1 MKNKGAKQK
10 LKRKGTASAFGC
22 DLTEYLESSG
32 QDGLQNP
39 PEVPES
45 RILQD
50 YREELDSSTVPMLS
64 SHCWME
70 TGQRL
75 GLLKRAWFCKVRG
88 DAVELLHCHCL
99 GVRNNNILEET
110 PNELLTAP
118 QLPNPHAQR
127 GKRSDHPDGINKAI
141 MICKSHIVPPCI
153 TDSLT
158 ELVSPSDTLTLLAGS
173 CRVPYVLKSCA
184 EFIETHG
191 IVDGIYRLSGVTSNI
206 QKLRQEFVSD
216 QCPDLTR
223 EVYLQD
229 IHCVGSLCKLYFREL
244 PNPLLTY
251 ELYKKFTE
259 AVSRFPED
267 EQLARIQ
274 NVIQELP
281 PSHYRTLEYLIKHL
295 THLASFSNMTNM
307 HTRNLALVWAP
318 NLLRS
323 KEIEAVGCNGDA
335 AFLEVRVQQLVIE
348 FILNHVDQIFNNNRK
363 ASSAESTES
372 ASVVKSLTLPS
383 ASLPMKLVSLE
394 EAQARSLSASHPARK
409 ERRENSL
416 PEIVPVTGSLFHTV
430 VDLPDSKRKLSTKS
444 KKWKSIFN
452 LGRSGSESKSKLSRN
467 GSVFVRAQKLSG
479 EDEKS
484 RFKRSVTTGGF
495 FVPTK
500 IRTGGTGSS
509 YDLSK
514 ENEWEQE
521 GSAMGAKGSS
531 ELSGEKSLSRTSQ
544 LKSPPEQL
552 KVFRVAE
559 DAENEQT
566 SAKGVL
572 MFYTSETA
580 TKSGFPSSLF
590 PLEAS
595 PRHQRKALN
604 ISEPFAV
611 SVPLRVSAVI
621 STNSTPCRLPSKDKL
636 SLSSLEE
643 LSSLMVEGTSP
654 SALETGTHTRTEQAT
669 EQKEKQ
675 LGPTLP
681 VAAARGC
688 SSEELVAAR
697 KSESL
702 ETPQPAAE
710 NQKTCG
716 QSSCTSSS
724 SSPQQSS
731 EQTPTLEQTA
741 TSEFHKGPLPAHKAE
756 QRQLKMKEDSS
767 ERSCDQQEIKTAKAE
782 GSQLR
787 DVTEEDAANALLEPL
802 WPEIQ
807 QELKIVE
814 PEEEL
819 LLLPAPVPKTSLISE
834 SSSVQTDSLSSGPGQ
849 SPTLDE
855 QTSASRASQ
864 VAQGPLFGASSIEQQ
879 DGLHKCQSDAVA
891 QQSCASAPPKLSTLP
906 TGTPTPKNHPPM
918 VDSRSECLTSTLD
931 QKIHSQSE
939 FNEFAPSDGFP
950 CSKEAGPESG
960 REKDSTCRLQREKD
974 GLTGVQTQREKHEI
988 MTTNERDT
996 FSSKALSGA
1005 GIQEVKEG
1013 NTVSRTQDA
1022 GDQDDEDTWT
1032 DNMQSLE
1039 LVEPWEDHQW
1049 VTSPLHSPTSKDIQ
1063 EKLIQEFHPQ
1073 TQKAETGFSLR
1084 PRFSRSLSLDS
1095 KDTVMSLWT
1104 IPFSFIDAADQQQ
1117 PHSDILSVTC
1127 ELSKTQTI
1135 SPSCF
1140 SKAMQDEN
1148 DPSPPEE
1155 PPKPKYA
1162 LSRGEARDEKVGPS
1176 RIPLSEP
1183 DEKRV
1188 DVSKENPWSSKLEL
1202 SLPYQNSSDSSS
1214 QTKNTKEEL
1223 PISQDTALEGET
1235 VTKALCSAPESQL
1248 SNKGEEMPRKV
1259 KTRPSSLNLDSLLTA
1274 PDFFT
1279 FESLSMPSA
1288 PGNLLCGQKEV
1299 KSSDSVPSLP
1309 THCPAASK
1317 GVPWGA
1323 CFNASMDLDLDY
1335 LAVAHAT
1342 SGRRNSA
1349 PISVSAVRTSFMI
1362 KMCQARAVPVIPP
1375 KIQYTQIPQPLQAQ
1389 NAAPPTEKK
1398 ETEAKQA
1405 IRQAPWV
1412 AWSHLEAPKSPLTEK
1427 KAKAEKENSD
1437 PALKD
1442 SACPWHGSLGSALE
1456 PSQSSHHPALDA
1468 PVLRRKRTSGGETGG
1483 DNPQSSKIERPSGFS
1498 KPSYRSRPGRPQ
1510 SLILFSPPF
1519 PIMDHPTT
1527 SADSRVLLSPIRSPT
1542 QTTSLSPI
1550 CGDLSETSRT
1560 TPEGVTLRNKMT
1572 IPKNGQRL
1580 ETSTSC
1586 FYQPQ
1591 RRSVILDGRSGRQI
1605 E

>member
-10 LKRKGTASAFGC
+10 LKRKGAASAFGC

-32 QDGLQNP
+32 QD
-39 PEVPES
+39 
-45 RILQD
+45 
-50 YREELDSSTVPMLS
+50 
-64 SHCWME
+64 
-70 TGQRL
+70 
-75 GLLKRAWFCKVRG
+75 
-88 DAVELLHCHCL
+88 
-99 GVRNNNILEET
+99 
-110 PNELLTAP
+110 
-118 QLPNPHAQR
+118 
-127 GKRSDHPDGINKAI
+127 
-141 MICKSHIVPPCI
+141 
-153 TDSLT
+153 
-158 ELVSPSDTLTLLAGS
+158 
-173 CRVPYVLKSCA
+173 VPYVLKSCA

-363 ASSAESTES
+363 AGSAESIES
-372 ASVVKSLTLPS
+372 VSVVKSLTLPS

-452 LGRSGSESKSKLSRN
+452 LGRSGSESKSKLNRN
-467 GSVFVRAQKLSG
+467 GSVFVRAQKLSEKATIRPAKSMDSLCSLPVEG

-484 RFKRSVTTGGF
+484 RFKRTVTTGGF
-495 FVPTK
+495 FVPVMK

-514 ENEWEQE
+514 ENEWERE

-531 ELSGEKSLSRTSQ
+531 ELSGEKGPPRTPQ
-544 LKSPPEQL
+544 AKSPPEQL
-552 KVFRVAE
+552 KVFRAAE

-566 SAKGVL
+566 SPKGGR

-580 TKSGFPSSLF
+580 AKSGFPSSLF

-621 STNSTPCRLPSKDKL
+621 STNSTPCRVPTKEKL

-643 LSSLMVEGTSP
+643 LSSLVAESTSP
-654 SALETGTHTRTEQAT
+654 SALEAGTHMRTEQAP
-669 EQKEKQ
+669 ERKEKQ
-675 LGPTLP
+675 PGPTLP
-681 VAAARGC
+681 AAASRG
-688 SSEELVAAR
+688 SHPEELVAAR
-697 KSESL
+697 KPESL
-702 ETPQPAAE
+702 ETPLPAVE
-710 NQKTCG
+710 NQKTLCG
-716 QSSCTSSS
+716 QSSCTSST

-731 EQTPTLEQTA
+731 EQSPTLEQTPA
-741 TSEFHKGPLPAHKAE
+741 SEVHTVLLPAAKAE
-756 QRQLKMKEDSS
+756 QGQLKTEDVSS
-767 ERSCDQQEIKTAKAE
+767 EGSCGQQETETAKTEE
-782 GSQLR
+782 GLRLR
-787 DVTEEDAANALLEPL
+787 DVTEEDPANALLEPL

-807 QELKIVE
+807 QELKIIE

-819 LLLPAPVPKTSLISE
+819 LLLPAAVPKTRLISE
-834 SSSVQTDSLSSGPGQ
+834 SSSSVQTDSSSSGPGQ
-849 SPTLDE
+849 SPTLSE
-855 QTSASRASQ
+855 QKSASRTPQ
-864 VAQGPLFGASSIEQQ
+864 ITTEVPLFGAIGMERQ
-879 DGLHKCQSDAVA
+879 DSLHNCQSDVA
-891 QQSCASAPPKLSTLP
+891 QQSCASALPKLGTLP
-906 TGTPTPKNHPPM
+906 TGTAAPKNHHPV
-918 VDSRSECLTSTLD
+918 VDSRSECLTPPLD
-931 QKIHSQSE
+931 WKLHSQSE
-939 FNEFAPSDGFP
+939 FNEVAPSDEFS
-950 CSKEAGPESG
+950 CSRGACPESG
-960 REKDSTCRLQREKD
+960 REKDSTCQLQREKD
-974 GLTGVQTQREKHEI
+974 GLTRVQTQREKPEI
-988 MTTNERDT
+988 MTADERDT
-996 FSSKALSGA
+996 FSSKVLSGA
-1005 GIQEVKEG
+1005 GIQELKEG
-1013 NTVSRTQDA
+1013 NAVSRTHDA

-1032 DNMQSLE
+1032 DNVQSLE

-1049 VTSPLHSPTSKDIQ
+1049 VTSPLHSPTFKDIQ
-1063 EKLIQEFHPQ
+1063 EKMIQEFQPQ
-1073 TQKAETGFSLR
+1073 SQKAETGLCLR

-1104 IPFSFIDAADQQQ
+1104 IPFSFIDATDQQQ
-1117 PHSDILSVTC
+1117 PCSGILPVTC
-1127 ELSKTQTI
+1127 ELPKTQPI
-1135 SPSCF
+1135 SPF
-1140 SKAMQDEN
+1140 SLGKAKQDEN
-1148 DPSPPEE
+1148 GTSPPEE
-1155 PPKPKYA
+1155 HLKPEELRYA
-1162 LSRGEARDEKVGPS
+1162 LSREEAPAEKGGPS
-1176 RIPLSEP
+1176 SVALSEP
-1183 DEKRV
+1183 EEKKV
-1188 DVSKENPWSSKLEL
+1188 DVSKENSWSSKPEL
-1202 SLPYQNSSDSSS
+1202 SLPYQNSPGSSS
-1214 QTKNTKEEL
+1214 QAKNTKEEL
-1223 PISQDTALEGET
+1223 SMSEDTAVGGET
-1235 VTKALCSAPESQL
+1235 VTKTLCSAAESQL
-1248 SNKGEEMPRKV
+1248 GNKGEETPRKV
-1259 KTRPSSLNLDSLLTA
+1259 KTRPSSLNLDSLLPA

-1309 THCPAASK
+1309 TACPAASK
-1317 GVPWGA
+1317 GVPWGSH
-1323 CFNASMDLDLDY
+1323 FNAHVDLDLDY

-1342 SGRRNSA
+1342 TGRRNSA
-1349 PISVSAVRTSFMI
+1349 PVSVSAVRTSFMI

-1389 NAAPPTEKK
+1389 NAAPPAEKK
-1398 ETEAKQA
+1398 EAEAKQA
-1405 IRQAPWV
+1405 IRQTQRV

-1437 PALKD
+1437 PAQKD
-1442 SACPWHGSLGSALE
+1442 SACPWHSSLGSPLE
-1456 PSQSSHHPALDA
+1456 PSQFSHYPALDA
-1468 PVLRRKRTSGGETGG
+1468 PVLRRKRTSEGETAG
-1483 DNPQSSKIERPSGFS
+1483 DNPQSSKMERPSGFL

-1519 PIMDHPTT
+1519 PIMDHPSS

-1542 QTTSLSPI
+1542 LTTSSSPI
-1550 CGDLSETSRT
+1550 CGDLSETSQT

>member
-10 LKRKGTASAFGC
+10 LKRKGAASAFGC

-32 QDGLQNP
+32 QD
-39 PEVPES
+39 
-45 RILQD
+45 
-50 YREELDSSTVPMLS
+50 
-64 SHCWME
+64 
-70 TGQRL
+70 
-75 GLLKRAWFCKVRG
+75 
-88 DAVELLHCHCL
+88 
-99 GVRNNNILEET
+99 
-110 PNELLTAP
+110 
-118 QLPNPHAQR
+118 
-127 GKRSDHPDGINKAI
+127 
-141 MICKSHIVPPCI
+141 
-153 TDSLT
+153 
-158 ELVSPSDTLTLLAGS
+158 
-173 CRVPYVLKSCA
+173 VPYVLKSCA

-348 FILNHVDQIFNNNRK
+348 FILNHVDQIFSNNRK
-363 ASSAESTES
+363 ASSAESIES

-416 PEIVPVTGSLFHTV
+416 PEIVPVSGSLFHTV

-467 GSVFVRAQKLSG
+467 GSVFVRAQKLSEKATIRPAKSMDSLCSLPVEG

-484 RFKRSVTTGGF
+484 RFKRTVTTGGF
-495 FVPTK
+495 FVPVMK

-514 ENEWEQE
+514 ENEWERE

-531 ELSGEKSLSRTSQ
+531 ELSGEKGPPRTPQVKSL
-544 LKSPPEQL
+544 PEQL
-552 KVFRVAE
+552 KVFRAAE
-559 DAENEQT
+559 SAENEQT
-566 SAKGVL
+566 SPKGGR

-621 STNSTPCRLPSKDKL
+621 STNSTPCRVPTKEKL

-643 LSSLMVEGTSP
+643 LSSLVAESTSP
-654 SALETGTHTRTEQAT
+654 SALEVGTHTRTEQAS

-675 LGPTLP
+675 LGPTMP
-681 VAAARGC
+681 AAVSRGPHP
-688 SSEELVAAR
+688 EELVAAR
-697 KSESL
+697 KSESSD
-702 ETPQPAAE
+702 TPQPAAE
-710 NQKTCG
+710 NPEILHR
-716 QSSCTSSS
+716 QSSCTSSNS
-724 SSPQQSS
+724 DPQQSIDLN
-731 EQTPTLEQTA
+731 PTLEQTSA
-741 TSEFHKGPLPAHKAE
+741 SGVHLVPLPADKT
-756 QRQLKMKEDSS
+756 QQGQLKRKDVSS
-767 ERSCDQQEIKTAKAE
+767 EGSCSQQEKAKTEE
-782 GSQLR
+782 GSHLR
-787 DVTEEDAANALLEPL
+787 DATEEDAANALLEPL

-807 QELKIVE
+807 QELKIIE

-819 LLLPAPVPKTSLISE
+819 LLLPAAVPKTGLISE
-834 SSSVQTDSLSSGPGQ
+834 SSASVQTDSSSSSPGQ
-849 SPTLDE
+849 SPTLSE
-855 QTSASRASQ
+855 QKSASQ
-864 VAQGPLFGASSIEQQ
+864 TPQTPVQGPLFAAT
-879 DGLHKCQSDAVA
+879 GLERQGSLHSCQSDVIA
-891 QQSCASAPPKLSTLP
+891 QQSCASVLPKL
-906 TGTPTPKNHPPM
+906 GTPPTSTAAPKNHHPVVESM
-918 VDSRSECLTSTLD
+918 SECLTSSLD
-931 QKIHSQSE
+931 WKLHSQSE
-939 FNEFAPSDGFP
+939 FNEVAPRDEFSS
-950 CSKEAGPESG
+950 SKGSCPELG
-960 REKDSTCRLQREKD
+960 REKNNTCQLQREKES
-974 GLTGVQTQREKHEI
+974 LTRVQTEREKPEI
-988 MTTNERDT
+988 MTADERDT
-996 FSSKALSGA
+996 LSFKALSGA
-1005 GIQEVKEG
+1005 GIQELKEG
-1013 NTVSRTQDA
+1013 NAVSRIHD
-1022 GDQDDEDTWT
+1022 GGEQDDEDTWT
-1032 DNMQSLE
+1032 DNVQSLE

-1049 VTSPLHSPTSKDIQ
+1049 VTSPLHSPTFKDIQ
-1063 EKLIQEFHPQ
+1063 EKMIQEFKPQ
-1073 TQKAETGFSLR
+1073 KQRKETGLLLR

-1104 IPFSFIDAADQQQ
+1104 IPFSFIDTPESQQ
-1117 PHSDILSVTC
+1117 PCSDILPVTC
-1127 ELSKTQTI
+1127 ELPKTQSI
-1135 SPSCF
+1135 SPSSLGKSKEDENSTSPPKEP
-1140 SKAMQDEN
+1140 SKA
-1148 DPSPPEE
+1148 EE
-1155 PPKPKYA
+1155 LRYT
-1162 LSRGEARDEKVGPS
+1162 LSREEAPAQKEGPS
-1176 RIPLSEP
+1176 RIPLSERE
-1183 DEKRV
+1183 EKKV
-1188 DVSKENPWSSKLEL
+1188 DVSKENAWSSKLEL
-1202 SLPYQNSSDSSS
+1202 SFPYQNSPGGSSKA
-1214 QTKNTKEEL
+1214 KNTKEEL
-1223 PISQDTALEGET
+1223 FMSQDTALGEET
-1235 VTKALCSAPESQL
+1235 VTKALCSATESQL
-1248 SNKGEEMPRKV
+1248 NNKGEETPRKV
-1259 KTRPSSLNLDSLLTA
+1259 KTRPSSLNLDSLFPG
-1274 PDFFT
+1274 PDFFA
-1279 FESLSMPSA
+1279 FESLSISSA

-1299 KSSDSVPSLP
+1299 KTSDSVPSLP
-1309 THCPAASK
+1309 TTCPIANK
-1317 GVPWGA
+1317 GVPWPSH
-1323 CFNASMDLDLDY
+1323 FNAHGDLDLDY

-1342 SGRRNSA
+1342 TGRRNSA
-1349 PISVSAVRTSFMI
+1349 PVSVSAVRTSFMI

-1389 NAAPPTEKK
+1389 NVALPVEKK
-1398 ETEAKQA
+1398 EAEAKQA
-1405 IRQAPWV
+1405 VRQTQRV
-1412 AWSHLEAPKSPLTEK
+1412 AWSHLETPKSPLTEK

-1437 PALKD
+1437 PAQKD
-1442 SACPWHGSLGSALE
+1442 SACPWHSSLGSPLE
-1456 PSQSSHHPALDA
+1456 PSQSSHYPALDA
-1468 PVLRRKRTSGGETGG
+1468 PVLRRKRTSEGETAG
-1483 DNPQSSKIERPSGFS
+1483 DNPQSSKMERPSGFS

-1519 PIMDHPTT
+1519 PIMDHPSS

-1542 QTTSLSPI
+1542 QTTSSNPI

-1560 TPEGVTLRNKMT
+1560 TPDGVMLRNKMT

>member
-10 LKRKGTASAFGC
+10 LKRKGATSAFGC

-32 QDGLQNP
+32 QD
-39 PEVPES
+39 
-45 RILQD
+45 
-50 YREELDSSTVPMLS
+50 
-64 SHCWME
+64 
-70 TGQRL
+70 
-75 GLLKRAWFCKVRG
+75 
-88 DAVELLHCHCL
+88 
-99 GVRNNNILEET
+99 
-110 PNELLTAP
+110 
-118 QLPNPHAQR
+118 
-127 GKRSDHPDGINKAI
+127 
-141 MICKSHIVPPCI
+141 
-153 TDSLT
+153 
-158 ELVSPSDTLTLLAGS
+158 
-173 CRVPYVLKSCA
+173 VPYVLKSCA

-363 ASSAESTES
+363 ASCADNIES

-467 GSVFVRAQKLSG
+467 GSVFVRAQKLSEKATIRPAKSMDSLCSLPVEG

-484 RFKRSVTTGGF
+484 RFKRTVTTGGF
-495 FVPTK
+495 FVPVMK
-500 IRTGGTGSS
+500 MRTGGTGSS

-514 ENEWEQE
+514 ENEWERE
-521 GSAMGAKGSS
+521 GSAVGTKGCS
-531 ELSGEKSLSRTSQ
+531 ELSGEKGPPRTPQ
-544 LKSPPEQL
+544 AKSPPEQL
-552 KVFRVAE
+552 KVFRAAE

-566 SAKGVL
+566 SPKGGR

-580 TKSGFPSSLF
+580 AKSGFPSSLF

-621 STNSTPCRLPSKDKL
+621 STNSTPCRVPAKEKL

-643 LSSLMVEGTSP
+643 LSSLVAESTSP
-654 SALETGTHTRTEQAT
+654 SALEAGMHTRTEQAP
-669 EQKEKQ
+669 ERKEKQ
-675 LGPTLP
+675 PGPTLP
-681 VAAARGC
+681 AEASRG
-688 SSEELVAAR
+688 SHPEELVAAR
-697 KSESL
+697 KPESL
-702 ETPQPAAE
+702 ETPQLPAE
-710 NQKTCG
+710 NQETLCG
-716 QSSCTSSS
+716 QSSCTSST
-724 SSPQQSS
+724 SSPQQAS
-731 EQTPTLEQTA
+731 EQSPTLEQTPA
-741 TSEFHKGPLPAHKAE
+741 SEVHMGLLTADKAE
-756 QRQLKMKEDSS
+756 QGQLKTKDVSS
-767 ERSCDQQEIKTAKAE
+767 EGSCGQQEIETAKTE
-782 GSQLR
+782 DGSRLR
-787 DVTEEDAANALLEPL
+787 AVTEEDPANAHLEPL

-807 QELKIVE
+807 QELKIIE

-819 LLLPAPVPKTSLISE
+819 LLLPAAVPKTALISE
-834 SSSVQTDSLSSGPGQ
+834 SSSSVQTDSSSSGPGQ
-849 SPTLDE
+849 SPTLSE
-855 QTSASRASQ
+855 QKSASRTPQITTQ
-864 VAQGPLFGASSIEQQ
+864 VPLFSATGTERQ
-879 DGLHKCQSDAVA
+879 DSLHNCQSDVVA
-891 QQSCASAPPKLSTLP
+891 QQSCASALPKLGTLP
-906 TGTPTPKNHPPM
+906 TGTAAPKNHHPV
-918 VDSRSECLTSTLD
+918 VDSRSECLTPPLD
-931 QKIHSQSE
+931 WKLHSQSE
-939 FNEFAPSDGFP
+939 FNEVAPSDEFS
-950 CSKEAGPESG
+950 CSKGACTESG
-960 REKDSTCRLQREKD
+960 REKDSTCQLQREKD
-974 GLTGVQTQREKHEI
+974 GLTRVQTQREKPEI
-988 MTTNERDT
+988 TTADERDT

-1005 GIQEVKEG
+1005 GIQELKEG
-1013 NTVSRTQDA
+1013 NAVSRTHDA

-1032 DNMQSLE
+1032 DNVQSLE

-1049 VTSPLHSPTSKDIQ
+1049 VTSPLHSPTFKDLQ
-1063 EKLIQEFHPQ
+1063 EKMIQEFQPQ
-1073 TQKAETGFSLR
+1073 SQRAETGLSLR

-1104 IPFSFIDAADQQQ
+1104 IPFSFIDATDQQQ
-1117 PHSDILSVTC
+1117 PCSDILPVTC
-1127 ELSKTQTI
+1127 ELPKTQPI
-1135 SPSCF
+1135 SPS
-1140 SKAMQDEN
+1140 SLGKTKQGEN
-1148 DPSPPEE
+1148 GTSPPEE
-1155 PPKPKYA
+1155 PLKPEELRYP
-1162 LSRGEARDEKVGPS
+1162 LSREEAPAEKEGPS
-1176 RIPLSEP
+1176 GIPLSEP
-1183 DEKRV
+1183 EEKKV

-1202 SLPYQNSSDSSS
+1202 SLPYQNSPGSSS
-1214 QTKNTKEEL
+1214 QVKNTKEEL
-1223 PISQDTALEGET
+1223 SMSQDTALEGET
-1235 VTKALCSAPESQL
+1235 VTKALCSATESQL
-1248 SNKGEEMPRKV
+1248 SNKGEETPRKV
-1259 KTRPSSLNLDSLLTA
+1259 KTRPSSLNLDSLLPA

-1309 THCPAASK
+1309 TTCPAASK
-1317 GVPWGA
+1317 GIPWGSH
-1323 CFNASMDLDLDY
+1323 FNAHVDLDLDY

-1342 SGRRNSA
+1342 TGRRNSA
-1349 PISVSAVRTSFMI
+1349 PVSVSAVRTSFMI

-1389 NAAPPTEKK
+1389 NTALPAEKK
-1398 ETEAKQA
+1398 ESEAKQA
-1405 IRQAPWV
+1405 ITQTQRV

-1437 PALKD
+1437 PAQKD
-1442 SACPWHGSLGSALE
+1442 SACPWHSSLGFPLE
-1456 PSQSSHHPALDA
+1456 PSQSSHHPAPDA
-1468 PVLRRKRTSGGETGG
+1468 PVLRRKRTSEGETAG
-1483 DNPQSSKIERPSGFS
+1483 DNPQSSKMERPSGFS

-1519 PIMDHPTT
+1519 PIMDHPSS

-1542 QTTSLSPI
+1542 HTTSSSPI
-1550 CGDLSETSRT
+1550 CGDLSETTRT

>member
-1 MKNKGAKQK
+1 MSCG
-10 LKRKGTASAFGC
+10 
-22 DLTEYLESSG
+22 
-32 QDGLQNP
+32 
-39 PEVPES
+39 
-45 RILQD
+45 
-50 YREELDSSTVPMLS
+50 
-64 SHCWME
+64 H
-70 TGQRL
+70 
-75 GLLKRAWFCKVRG
+75 
-88 DAVELLHCHCL
+88 
-99 GVRNNNILEET
+99 
-110 PNELLTAP
+110 
-118 QLPNPHAQR
+118 
-127 GKRSDHPDGINKAI
+127 GKDPG
-141 MICKSHIVPPCI
+141 
-153 TDSLT
+153 
-158 ELVSPSDTLTLLAGS
+158 E
-173 CRVPYVLKSCA
+173 VPYVLKSCA

-363 ASSAESTES
+363 ASCAENIES

-467 GSVFVRAQKLSG
+467 GSVFVRAQKLSEKATIRPAKSMDSLCSLPVEG

-484 RFKRSVTTGGF
+484 RFKRAVTTGGF
-495 FVPTK
+495 FVPVMK
-500 IRTGGTGSS
+500 IQTGGTGSS

-514 ENEWEQE
+514 ENEWERE
-521 GSAMGAKGSS
+521 GSAVGAKGCS
-531 ELSGEKSLSRTSQ
+531 EPSGEKGPPRTPQ
-544 LKSPPEQL
+544 AKSPPEQL
-552 KVFRVAE
+552 KVFWAAE

-566 SAKGVL
+566 SPKGGR

-621 STNSTPCRLPSKDKL
+621 STNSTPCRVPAKEKL

-643 LSSLMVEGTSP
+643 LSSLVAESTSP
-654 SALETGTHTRTEQAT
+654 SALEAGTHTRTEQVP
-669 EQKEKQ
+669 ERKEKQ

-681 VAAARGC
+681 AEASRG
-688 SSEELVAAR
+688 SHPEDLVAAR
-697 KSESL
+697 KPEAV

-710 NQKTCG
+710 NQETLCG
-716 QSSCTSSS
+716 QSSCTSST

-731 EQTPTLEQTA
+731 EQSPTLEQTPA
-741 TSEFHKGPLPAHKAE
+741 SEAHTGPLPADKAE
-756 QRQLKMKEDSS
+756 QGQHKTKDVSS
-767 ERSCDQQEIKTAKAE
+767 EGSCGQQEIEMAKTEE
-782 GSQLR
+782 GLRLR
-787 DVTEEDAANALLEPL
+787 DVNEEDPANALLEPL
-802 WPEIQ
+802 WSEIH
-807 QELKIVE
+807 QELKIIE
-814 PEEEL
+814 PEEEV
-819 LLLPAPVPKTSLISE
+819 LLLPAAVPKTGPISE
-834 SSSVQTDSLSSGPGQ
+834 SSSSVQTDSSSSGPGQ
-849 SPTLDE
+849 SPTLSE
-855 QTSASRASQ
+855 QKSASRTPQITTQ
-864 VAQGPLFGASSIEQQ
+864 VPLFGASGMERQ
-879 DGLHKCQSDAVA
+879 DSLHNCQSDVVA
-891 QQSCASAPPKLSTLP
+891 QQSCASVLPKLGTLP
-906 TGTPTPKNHPPM
+906 TGTAAPKNHHP
-918 VDSRSECLTSTLD
+918 VVESRSECLTPPLD
-931 QKIHSQSE
+931 WKLHSQSE
-939 FNEFAPSDGFP
+939 FNEVAPSDEFS
-950 CSKEAGPESG
+950 CSKGACPESG
-960 REKDSTCRLQREKD
+960 REKDSTCQLQREKD
-974 GLTGVQTQREKHEI
+974 GLTRVQTQREKPEI
-988 MTTNERDT
+988 MTADKRDT

-1005 GIQEVKEG
+1005 GIQELKEG
-1013 NTVSRTQDA
+1013 NAVSRTHDA

-1032 DNMQSLE
+1032 DNVQSLE

-1049 VTSPLHSPTSKDIQ
+1049 VTSPLHSPTFKDIQ
-1063 EKLIQEFHPQ
+1063 EKMTQEFQPQ
-1073 TQKAETGFSLR
+1073 SQRADTGLSLR

-1104 IPFSFIDAADQQQ
+1104 IPFSFIDATDQQQ
-1117 PHSDILSVTC
+1117 PCSDILPVTC
-1127 ELSKTQTI
+1127 ELPKTQPI
-1135 SPSCF
+1135 SPS
-1140 SKAMQDEN
+1140 SLGKAKQDEN
-1148 DPSPPEE
+1148 GTNPPEE
-1155 PPKPKYA
+1155 PSKPEELRYH
-1162 LSRGEARDEKVGPS
+1162 LSREEAPAEKEGPS

-1183 DEKRV
+1183 EEKKV
-1188 DVSKENPWSSKLEL
+1188 DVSKENPWNSKLEL
-1202 SLPYQNSSDSSS
+1202 PLPYQNSPGSSS
-1214 QTKNTKEEL
+1214 QAKNTREEL
-1223 PISQDTALEGET
+1223 SMSQDTALGGET
-1235 VTKALCSAPESQL
+1235 ITKALCSATESQL
-1248 SNKGEEMPRKV
+1248 SNKGEETPRKV
-1259 KTRPSSLNLDSLLTA
+1259 KTRPSSLNLDSLLPA

-1309 THCPAASK
+1309 TACPAAGR
-1317 GVPWGA
+1317 GVPWGSP
-1323 CFNASMDLDLDY
+1323 FNAHVDLDLDY

-1342 SGRRNSA
+1342 TGRRNSA
-1349 PISVSAVRTSFMI
+1349 PVSVSAVRTSFMI

-1389 NAAPPTEKK
+1389 NAAPPAEKK
-1398 ETEAKQA
+1398 EAEAKQVV
-1405 IRQAPWV
+1405 RQTQQV
-1412 AWSHLEAPKSPLTEK
+1412 VWSHMEAPKSPLTEK

-1437 PALKD
+1437 PAQKD
-1442 SACPWHGSLGSALE
+1442 SACPWHSSLGSPLE
-1456 PSQSSHHPALDA
+1456 PSQSSYHPTLDA
-1468 PVLRRKRTSGGETGG
+1468 PVLRRKRTSEGETAG
-1483 DNPQSSKIERPSGFS
+1483 DNPQSSKMERPSGFS

-1519 PIMDHPTT
+1519 PIMDHPSS

-1542 QTTSLSPI
+1542 QTTSSSPI

>member
-10 LKRKGTASAFGC
+10 LKRKGAASAFGC

-32 QDGLQNP
+32 QD
-39 PEVPES
+39 
-45 RILQD
+45 
-50 YREELDSSTVPMLS
+50 
-64 SHCWME
+64 
-70 TGQRL
+70 
-75 GLLKRAWFCKVRG
+75 
-88 DAVELLHCHCL
+88 
-99 GVRNNNILEET
+99 
-110 PNELLTAP
+110 
-118 QLPNPHAQR
+118 
-127 GKRSDHPDGINKAI
+127 
-141 MICKSHIVPPCI
+141 
-153 TDSLT
+153 
-158 ELVSPSDTLTLLAGS
+158 
-173 CRVPYVLKSCA
+173 VPYVLKSCA

-348 FILNHVDQIFNNNRK
+348 FILNHVDQIFNNTRK
-363 ASSAESTES
+363 ASSAENIES

-416 PEIVPVTGSLFHTV
+416 PEIVPVIGSLFHTV

-467 GSVFVRAQKLSG
+467 GSVFVRAQKLSEKATIRPAKSMDSLCSLPVEG
-479 EDEKS
+479 EDDKS

-514 ENEWEQE
+514 ENEWERE
-521 GSAMGAKGSS
+521 GSAMGARGSS
-531 ELSGEKSLSRTSQ
+531 ELGGERGLPRTPQVKSA
-544 LKSPPEQL
+544 PEQL

-566 SAKGVL
+566 AAKGVL

-595 PRHQRKALN
+595 PHHQRKALN

-621 STNSTPCRLPSKDKL
+621 STNSTPCRLPTKEKH

-643 LSSLMVEGTSP
+643 LSSLVESTSP
-654 SALETGTHTRTEQAT
+654 SALEPGAHTRTEQAA
-669 EQKEKQ
+669 ERKEKQ
-675 LGPTLP
+675 PGPALP
-681 VAAARGC
+681 LAASRGSHPEEMAAAG
-688 SSEELVAAR
+688 
-697 KSESL
+697 KPESL
-702 ETPQPAAE
+702 EMPQPAAE
-710 NQKTCG
+710 NQETRG
-716 QSSCTSSS
+716 QSSCTGSTSG
-724 SSPQQSS
+724 PQQSS
-731 EQTPTLEQTA
+731 EQNPTLEQA
-741 TSEFHKGPLPAHKAE
+741 PASEFHKRPLPADKAE
-756 QRQLKMKEDSS
+756 QGQLKMKDVSS
-767 ERSCDQQEIKTAKAE
+767 EGSCDQQEVEMAKTE
-782 GSQLR
+782 GGSRLR
-787 DVTEEDAANALLEPL
+787 DVAEEDPSNALLEPL
-802 WPEIQ
+802 WPDIQ
-807 QELKIVE
+807 QELKIIE

-819 LLLPAPVPKTSLISE
+819 LLLPAAVPKTSPISE
-834 SSSVQTDSLSSGPGQ
+834 SSSSEGTDSLCSGPGQ
-849 SPTLDE
+849 SPTLAE
-855 QTSASRASQ
+855 QKSESRAPQITQ
-864 VAQGPLFGASSIEQQ
+864 VPLFGASGTEQQ
-879 DGLHKCQSDAVA
+879 DSLPSCQSDAAA
-891 QQSCASAPPKLSTLP
+891 QQSAASALPKLGTVP
-906 TGTPTPKNHPPM
+906 TGSATPKNHQSM
-918 VDSRSECLTSTLD
+918 AESRSECLTPTPDWTL
-931 QKIHSQSE
+931 HGQSE
-939 FNEFAPSDGFP
+939 FSEIATSDGLS
-950 CSKEAGPESG
+950 CSNGACPESG
-960 REKDSTCRLQREKD
+960 KEKEGTYQLQREKD
-974 GLTGVQTQREKHEI
+974 GLTRVQTEREKHEI
-988 MTTNERDT
+988 MTTDERDT

-1005 GIQEVKEG
+1005 GIQEGKEG
-1013 NTVSRTQDA
+1013 SAVSRTQDA
-1022 GDQDDEDTWT
+1022 ADQDDEDAWT
-1032 DNMQSLE
+1032 DNVQSLE

-1049 VTSPLHSPTSKDIQ
+1049 VTSPLHSPTFKDIQ
-1063 EKLIQEFHPQ
+1063 EKMTQEFHPQ
-1073 TQKAETGFSLR
+1073 RQRAETSLSLR

-1095 KDTVMSLWT
+1095 KDTVLSLWAT
-1104 IPFSFIDAADQQQ
+1104 PFSFIDAPDQQQ
-1117 PHSDILSVTC
+1117 PCGDVLHSVTR
-1127 ELSKTQTI
+1127 ELSKTPST
-1135 SPSCF
+1135 SPSALG
-1140 SKAMQDEN
+1140 KVMQDEN
-1148 DPSPPEE
+1148 GPSPPEE
-1155 PPKPKYA
+1155 PSKPEYPLIREKA
-1162 LSRGEARDEKVGPS
+1162 PGEKAGPS
-1176 RIPLSEP
+1176 RVSLSET
-1183 DEKRV
+1183 EGKKV
-1188 DVSKENPWSSKLEL
+1188 HVSKENPWSPKLEL
-1202 SLPYQNSSDSSS
+1202 SFPHQNSPGSSS
-1214 QTKNTKEEL
+1214 QTKNTKEKFS
-1223 PISQDTALEGET
+1223 ISQDTALGGET
-1235 VTKALCSAPESQL
+1235 VTKALCSAAESPL
-1248 SNKGEEMPRKV
+1248 SNKGEETPRKI
-1259 KTRPSSLNLDSLLTA
+1259 KTRPSSLNLDSLLPA

-1288 PGNLLCGQKEV
+1288 PGNLLYGQKEV

-1309 THCPAASK
+1309 THCPAAAR
-1317 GVPWGA
+1317 GVPWGSR
-1323 CFNASMDLDLDY
+1323 FNAPVDLDLDY

-1342 SGRRNSA
+1342 TGRRNSA
-1349 PISVSAVRTSFMI
+1349 PVSVSAVRTSFMI

-1389 NAAPPTEKK
+1389 NAAPATEKK
-1398 ETEAKQA
+1398 ESEAKQA
-1405 IRQAPWV
+1405 IRPAPRV

-1437 PALKD
+1437 PAQKD
-1442 SACPWHGSLGSALE
+1442 SPCPWHGSLGSPLE

-1468 PVLRRKRTSGGETGG
+1468 PVLRRKRTSGGEAAG

-1519 PIMDHPTT
+1519 PIMDHPTS

-1542 QTTSLSPI
+1542 QSSSLSPI
-1550 CGDLSETSRT
+1550 CGDLSD
-1560 TPEGVTLRNKMT
+1560 PAGVTLRNKMT

>member
-10 LKRKGTASAFGC
+10 LKRKGAASAFGC

-32 QDGLQNP
+32 QD
-39 PEVPES
+39 
-45 RILQD
+45 
-50 YREELDSSTVPMLS
+50 
-64 SHCWME
+64 
-70 TGQRL
+70 
-75 GLLKRAWFCKVRG
+75 
-88 DAVELLHCHCL
+88 
-99 GVRNNNILEET
+99 
-110 PNELLTAP
+110 
-118 QLPNPHAQR
+118 
-127 GKRSDHPDGINKAI
+127 
-141 MICKSHIVPPCI
+141 
-153 TDSLT
+153 
-158 ELVSPSDTLTLLAGS
+158 
-173 CRVPYVLKSCA
+173 VPYVLKSCA

-281 PSHYRTLEYLIKHL
+281 PSHYR
-295 THLASFSNMTNM
+295 
-307 HTRNLALVWAP
+307 
-318 NLLRS
+318 S

-348 FILNHVDQIFNNNRK
+348 FILNHVDQIFSNNRK
-363 ASSAESTES
+363 ASSAENIES

-467 GSVFVRAQKLSG
+467 GSVFVRAQKLSEKATIRPAKSMDSLCSLPVEG

-484 RFKRSVTTGGF
+484 RFKRAVTTGGF
-495 FVPTK
+495 FVPVMK

-514 ENEWEQE
+514 ENEWERE
-521 GSAMGAKGSS
+521 GSAMVARGST
-531 ELSGEKSLSRTSQ
+531 ELSGEKGPPRTPQ
-544 LKSPPEQL
+544 AKSPPEQL
-552 KVFRVAE
+552 KVFRAAE

-566 SAKGVL
+566 SPKGGR
-572 MFYTSETA
+572 MFYTCETS
-580 TKSGFPSSLF
+580 TKSGFPNSLF

-621 STNSTPCRLPSKDKL
+621 STNSTPCRVPTKEKL

-643 LSSLMVEGTSP
+643 LSSLVAENTNP
-654 SALETGTHTRTEQAT
+654 SALEAGTHTRTEQVL
-669 EQKEKQ
+669 ERKEKQ
-675 LGPTLP
+675 PGTTVP
-681 VAAARGC
+681 VAASRG
-688 SSEELVAAR
+688 SPPEELVEAR
-697 KSESL
+697 KPESL
-702 ETPQPAAE
+702 ETPQPASE
-710 NQKTCG
+710 NEMLCG
-716 QSSCTSSS
+716 QSSPSSP

-731 EQTPTLEQTA
+731 EQSPTSEQTPT
-741 TSEFHKGPLPAHKAE
+741 SEVHKGPLPANKAE
-756 QRQLKMKEDSS
+756 QGQLKKKDVSS
-767 ERSCDQQEIKTAKAE
+767 EGSCGQQEIKTAKTE
-782 GSQLR
+782 EESCFR
-787 DVTEEDAANALLEPL
+787 HVTEEDPANALLEPL

-807 QELKIVE
+807 QELKIIE

-819 LLLPAPVPKTSLISE
+819 LLLPAAVPRMGLISE
-834 SSSVQTDSLSSGPGQ
+834 SSSSTQADSSSSGPGQ
-849 SPTLDE
+849 SPALSE
-855 QTSASRASQ
+855 QKSASRTPQ
-864 VAQGPLFGASSIEQQ
+864 VTTQVPLFGATSIEQE
-879 DGLHKCQSDAVA
+879 DSLHKGQSDVVA
-891 QQSCASAPPKLSTLP
+891 QQSCASALPKLGTSP
-906 TGTPTPKNHPPM
+906 TGTATPKNHHAV
-918 VDSRSECLTSTLD
+918 VDSVSECLTPPLD
-931 QKIHSQSE
+931 WKLCGQSE
-939 FNEFAPSDGFP
+939 FNEVAPSDGFS
-950 CSKEAGPESG
+950 CSKGACPESG
-960 REKDSTCRLQREKD
+960 REKDSTCQLQREKD
-974 GLTGVQTQREKHEI
+974 GLTRGQAQKEKPEI
-988 MTTNERDT
+988 MAADKRDT
-996 FSSKALSGA
+996 FCSKALGGA
-1005 GIQEVKEG
+1005 GIQELKEG
-1013 NTVSRTQDA
+1013 NAVSRTHDA

-1032 DNMQSLE
+1032 DNVQSLE

-1049 VTSPLHSPTSKDIQ
+1049 VTSPLHSPTFKDIQ
-1063 EKLIQEFHPQ
+1063 EKMIQEFQPQ
-1073 TQKAETGFSLR
+1073 SQRAETGLSLR

-1104 IPFSFIDAADQQQ
+1104 IPFSFIDATDQQQ
-1117 PHSDILSVTC
+1117 PCSDILPVTC
-1127 ELSKTQTI
+1127 ELPKTQPV
-1135 SPSCF
+1135 SLS
-1140 SKAMQDEN
+1140 SSGKVKQGEN
-1148 DPSPPEE
+1148 GTSPPEE
-1155 PPKPKYA
+1155 PAKNDELRCP
-1162 LSRGEARDEKVGPS
+1162 LTREEAPAEKEAPS
-1176 RIPLSEP
+1176 RILLSQPE
-1183 DEKRV
+1183 EKKV

-1202 SLPYQNSSDSSS
+1202 PLPYQNSSGSSS
-1214 QTKNTKEEL
+1214 QAKNIEEKL
-1223 PISQDTALEGET
+1223 SMSQDPALGGET
-1235 VTKALCSAPESQL
+1235 VIKALCSATESQL
-1248 SNKGEEMPRKV
+1248 SSKGEETPRKV
-1259 KTRPSSLNLDSLLTA
+1259 KTRPSSLNLDSLLPA

-1309 THCPAASK
+1309 TACPAASK
-1317 GVPWGA
+1317 GVTWGSH
-1323 CFNASMDLDLDY
+1323 FNAHVDLDLDY

-1342 SGRRNSA
+1342 TGRRNSA
-1349 PISVSAVRTSFMI
+1349 PVSVSAVRTSFMI

-1389 NAAPPTEKK
+1389 NAAPPAEKK
-1398 ETEAKQA
+1398 EAEAKQA
-1405 IRQAPWV
+1405 VRQTQRV
-1412 AWSHLEAPKSPLTEK
+1412 AWSHLETPKSPLAEK

-1437 PALKD
+1437 PAQKD
-1442 SACPWHGSLGSALE
+1442 SACPWHSSLGSPLE
-1456 PSQSSHHPALDA
+1456 PSQSSQYPATDA
-1468 PVLRRKRTSGGETGG
+1468 PVLRRKRTSEGETAG
-1483 DNPQSSKIERPSGFS
+1483 DTPQSSKMERPSGFS

-1519 PIMDHPTT
+1519 PIMDHPSS

-1542 QTTSLSPI
+1542 QTTSSSPI
-1550 CGDLSETSRT
+1550 CGDLSEPSRT

-1591 RRSVILDGRSGRQI
+1591 RRSVILDGRSVRQI

>member
-10 LKRKGTASAFGC
+10 LKRKGATSAFGC

-32 QDGLQNP
+32 QD
-39 PEVPES
+39 
-45 RILQD
+45 
-50 YREELDSSTVPMLS
+50 
-64 SHCWME
+64 
-70 TGQRL
+70 
-75 GLLKRAWFCKVRG
+75 
-88 DAVELLHCHCL
+88 
-99 GVRNNNILEET
+99 
-110 PNELLTAP
+110 
-118 QLPNPHAQR
+118 
-127 GKRSDHPDGINKAI
+127 
-141 MICKSHIVPPCI
+141 
-153 TDSLT
+153 
-158 ELVSPSDTLTLLAGS
+158 
-173 CRVPYVLKSCA
+173 VPYVLKSCA

-363 ASSAESTES
+363 ASCADNIEST
-372 ASVVKSLTLPS
+372 SVVKSLTLPS

-467 GSVFVRAQKLSG
+467 GSVFVRAQKLSEKATIRPAKSMDSLCSLPVEG

-484 RFKRSVTTGGF
+484 RFKRTVTTGGF
-495 FVPTK
+495 FVPVMK
-500 IRTGGTGSS
+500 MRTGGTGSS

-514 ENEWEQE
+514 ENEWERE
-521 GSAMGAKGSS
+521 GSAVGAKGCS
-531 ELSGEKSLSRTSQ
+531 ELSGEKGSPRTPQ
-544 LKSPPEQL
+544 AKSPPEQL
-552 KVFRVAE
+552 KVFRAAE

-566 SAKGVL
+566 SPKGGR

-580 TKSGFPSSLF
+580 AKSGFPSSLF

-621 STNSTPCRLPSKDKL
+621 STNSTPCRVPAKEKL

-643 LSSLMVEGTSP
+643 LSSLVAESTSP
-654 SALETGTHTRTEQAT
+654 SALEAGMHMRTEHAP
-669 EQKEKQ
+669 ERKEKQ
-675 LGPTLP
+675 PGPTLP
-681 VAAARGC
+681 AEASRG
-688 SSEELVAAR
+688 SHPEELVAAR
-697 KSESL
+697 KPESL
-702 ETPQPAAE
+702 ETPQPPAE
-710 NQKTCG
+710 NQETLCG
-716 QSSCTSSS
+716 QSSCTSST
-724 SSPQQSS
+724 SSPQQASQQS
-731 EQTPTLEQTA
+731 PTLEQTPA
-741 TSEFHKGPLPAHKAE
+741 SEVHTGLLTADKAE
-756 QRQLKMKEDSS
+756 QGQLKTKDVSS
-767 ERSCDQQEIKTAKAE
+767 EGSCGQPEIETAKTE
-782 GSQLR
+782 DESRLR
-787 DVTEEDAANALLEPL
+787 DVTEEDPANARLEPL

-807 QELKIVE
+807 QELKIIE

-819 LLLPAPVPKTSLISE
+819 LLLPAAVPKTALISE
-834 SSSVQTDSLSSGPGQ
+834 SSSSVQTDSSSSGPGQ
-849 SPTLDE
+849 SPTLSE
-855 QTSASRASQ
+855 QKSASRTPQITTQ
-864 VAQGPLFGASSIEQQ
+864 VPLFGATGIKQQ
-879 DGLHKCQSDAVA
+879 DSLHNCQSDVVA
-891 QQSCASAPPKLSTLP
+891 QQSCASTLPKLGTLP
-906 TGTPTPKNHPPM
+906 TGTAAPKNHHPL
-918 VDSRSECLTSTLD
+918 VDSRSECLTPSLD
-931 QKIHSQSE
+931 WKLRSQSE
-939 FNEFAPSDGFP
+939 FNEVAPSDEFS
-950 CSKEAGPESG
+950 CSKGACPESG
-960 REKDSTCRLQREKD
+960 REKDSTCQLQREKD
-974 GLTGVQTQREKHEI
+974 GLTRVQTQREKPEI
-988 MTTNERDT
+988 TTADERDT
-996 FSSKALSGA
+996 FSSKVLSGA
-1005 GIQEVKEG
+1005 GIQELKEG
-1013 NTVSRTQDA
+1013 NAVSRTHDA

-1032 DNMQSLE
+1032 DNVQSLE

-1049 VTSPLHSPTSKDIQ
+1049 VTSPLHSPTFKDLQ
-1063 EKLIQEFHPQ
+1063 EKMIQEFQPQ
-1073 TQKAETGFSLR
+1073 SQRAETGLSLR

-1104 IPFSFIDAADQQQ
+1104 IPFSFIDATDQQQ
-1117 PHSDILSVTC
+1117 PCSDILPVTC
-1127 ELSKTQTI
+1127 ELPKTQPI
-1135 SPSCF
+1135 SPS
-1140 SKAMQDEN
+1140 SLGKAKQGEN
-1148 DPSPPEE
+1148 GTSPPEE
-1155 PPKPKYA
+1155 PLKPEELRYP
-1162 LSRGEARDEKVGPS
+1162 LSRKEAPAEKEGPS
-1176 RIPLSEP
+1176 GIPLSEP
-1183 DEKRV
+1183 EEKKV
-1188 DVSKENPWSSKLEL
+1188 DASKENPWSSKPEL
-1202 SLPYQNSSDSSS
+1202 SLPYQDSPGSSS
-1214 QTKNTKEEL
+1214 QVKNTKEEL
-1223 PISQDTALEGET
+1223 SMSQDTALGGET
-1235 VTKALCSAPESQL
+1235 VTKALCSATESQL
-1248 SNKGEEMPRKV
+1248 CNKGEETPRKV
-1259 KTRPSSLNLDSLLTA
+1259 KTRPSSLNLDSLLQA

-1309 THCPAASK
+1309 TTCPAASK
-1317 GVPWGA
+1317 GIPWGSH
-1323 CFNASMDLDLDY
+1323 FNAHVDLDLDY

-1342 SGRRNSA
+1342 TGRRNSA
-1349 PISVSAVRTSFMI
+1349 PVSVSAVRTSFMI

-1389 NAAPPTEKK
+1389 NTALPAEKK
-1398 ETEAKQA
+1398 ESETKQT
-1405 IRQAPWV
+1405 ITQTQRV

-1437 PALKD
+1437 PAQKD
-1442 SACPWHGSLGSALE
+1442 SACPWHSSLGFPLE

-1468 PVLRRKRTSGGETGG
+1468 PVLRRKRTSEGETAG
-1483 DNPQSSKIERPSGFS
+1483 DNPQSSKMERPSGFS

-1519 PIMDHPTT
+1519 PIMDHPSS

-1542 QTTSLSPI
+1542 QTTSSNPI

>member
-10 LKRKGTASAFGC
+10 LKRKGATSAFGC

-32 QDGLQNP
+32 QD
-39 PEVPES
+39 
-45 RILQD
+45 
-50 YREELDSSTVPMLS
+50 
-64 SHCWME
+64 
-70 TGQRL
+70 
-75 GLLKRAWFCKVRG
+75 
-88 DAVELLHCHCL
+88 
-99 GVRNNNILEET
+99 
-110 PNELLTAP
+110 
-118 QLPNPHAQR
+118 
-127 GKRSDHPDGINKAI
+127 
-141 MICKSHIVPPCI
+141 
-153 TDSLT
+153 
-158 ELVSPSDTLTLLAGS
+158 
-173 CRVPYVLKSCA
+173 VPYVLKSCA

-251 ELYKKFTE
+251 ELYEKFTE

-363 ASSAESTES
+363 ASSPENIES

-416 PEIVPVTGSLFHTV
+416 PEIVPVIGSLFHTV

-467 GSVFVRAQKLSG
+467 GSVFVRAQKLSEKATIRPAKSMDSLCSLPVEG
-479 EDEKS
+479 EDDKS

-514 ENEWEQE
+514 ENEWE

-531 ELSGEKSLSRTSQ
+531 ELRGEKGLPRTPQ
-544 LKSPPEQL
+544 MKSPPEQL
-552 KVFRVAE
+552 KVVRVAE
-559 DAENEQT
+559 DAEKEQT
-566 SAKGVL
+566 SAKGML

-580 TKSGFPSSLF
+580 TKSSFPSSLF

-595 PRHQRKALN
+595 PHHQRKALN

-621 STNSTPCRLPSKDKL
+621 STNSTPCRAPTKEKH

-643 LSSLMVEGTSP
+643 LRTLVESTSP
-654 SALETGTHTRTEQAT
+654 SALEAETHTQAEQAA
-669 EQKEKQ
+669 ECKEKQ
-675 LGPTLP
+675 LGP
-681 VAAARGC
+681 VASSRGKLR
-688 SSEELVAAR
+688 SHPEEVVTAR
-697 KSESL
+697 KLESL
-702 ETPQPAAE
+702 ETPEPAVE
-710 NQKTCG
+710 NEEMCG
-716 QSSCTSSS
+716 QSSCTSGT

-731 EQTPTLEQTA
+731 EQNPTLEQTPA
-741 TSEFHKGPLPAHKAE
+741 LEFQKGSLPAGKAE
-756 QRQLKMKEDSS
+756 QGQLKMKDVSS
-767 ERSCDQQEIKTAKAE
+767 EGSCDKQEIEMAKTE
-782 GSQLR
+782 DGLHLR
-787 DVTEEDAANALLEPL
+787 DVTEEDPANALLEPL
-802 WPEIQ
+802 WPDIQ
-807 QELKIVE
+807 QELKIIE

-819 LLLPAPVPKTSLISE
+819 LLLPAAVLKTSSVSE
-834 SSSVQTDSLSSGPGQ
+834 SSPSVQTDSLSSGPGQ
-849 SPTLDE
+849 SSTLAE
-855 QTSASRASQ
+855 QKSESRVSQ
-864 VAQGPLFGASSIEQQ
+864 ITQVPLFGASGMEQQ
-879 DGLHKCQSDAVA
+879 DSLPSCQSDAVA
-891 QQSCASAPPKLSTLP
+891 QQSGASALPELGTLSA
-906 TGTPTPKNHPPM
+906 GSATPKNHQS
-918 VDSRSECLTSTLD
+918 VAESRSECLTPTPNWKL
-931 QKIHSQSE
+931 HSQSE
-939 FNEFAPSDGFP
+939 FSEIATSDGLS
-950 CSKEAGPESG
+950 CSKGACPDSG
-960 REKDSTCRLQREKD
+960 KEKD
-974 GLTGVQTQREKHEI
+974 GSYQLQRGEDGLTRVPETQREKHEI
-988 MTTNERDT
+988 MATDESDT
-996 FSSKALSGA
+996 FSSKSLSGA
-1005 GIQEVKEG
+1005 GIQEVKKG
-1013 NTVSRTQDA
+1013 NAVSRTQDA
-1022 GDQDDEDTWT
+1022 ADQDDEDAWT
-1032 DNMQSLE
+1032 DNVQSLE

-1049 VTSPLHSPTSKDIQ
+1049 VTSPLHSPTFKEVQ
-1063 EKLIQEFHPQ
+1063 EKLTQEIYPQ
-1073 TQKAETGFSLR
+1073 SQRVETGLSLR

-1095 KDTVMSLWT
+1095 KDTVLSMWT
-1104 IPFSFIDAADQQQ
+1104 TPFSFIDATDQQQ
-1117 PHSDILSVTC
+1117 PCSDILHSVTC
-1127 ELSKTQTI
+1127 ELSKTQPM
-1135 SPSCF
+1135 SPSTLG
-1140 SKAMQDEN
+1140 KAMQDEN
-1148 DPSPPEE
+1148 GPSPPEE
-1155 PPKPKYA
+1155 PSKPEYPLTRKKA
-1162 LSRGEARDEKVGPS
+1162 PGEKAGPS
-1176 RIPLSEP
+1176 RVPLLKTER
-1183 DEKRV
+1183 KNMH
-1188 DVSKENPWSSKLEL
+1188 VSKENPWSPKLEL
-1202 SLPYQNSSDSSS
+1202 SLPYRNSPGSSS
-1214 QTKNTKEEL
+1214 QTKNIKEEL
-1223 PISQDTALEGET
+1223 PISQDTALRGET
-1235 VTKALCSAPESQL
+1235 VTKALCSAAESQL
-1248 SNKGEEMPRKV
+1248 SNKGEETPRKV
-1259 KTRPSSLNLDSLLTA
+1259 KTRPSSLNLDSLLPA

-1288 PGNLLCGQKEV
+1288 PGNLLYGQKEV

-1309 THCPAASK
+1309 THCPAATR
-1317 GVPWGA
+1317 GIPWESR
-1323 CFNASMDLDLDY
+1323 FNAPVDLDLDY

-1342 SGRRNSA
+1342 TGRRNSA

-1389 NAAPPTEKK
+1389 NAAPATEKK
-1398 ETEAKQA
+1398 EAEAKQA
-1405 IRQAPWV
+1405 IRQASRV
-1412 AWSHLEAPKSPLTEK
+1412 AWSYLEAPKSPLIEK

-1437 PALKD
+1437 PAQKD
-1442 SACPWHGSLGSALE
+1442 SACPWHGGLGSPLE
-1456 PSQSSHHPALDA
+1456 PSQSSHHPALDV
-1468 PVLRRKRTSGGETGG
+1468 PVLRRKRTSGGETAG

-1519 PIMDHPTT
+1519 PIMDHPTS

-1550 CGDLSETSRT
+1550 CGDLSDAART

>member
-10 LKRKGTASAFGC
+10 LKRKGAASAFGC

-32 QDGLQNP
+32 QD
-39 PEVPES
+39 
-45 RILQD
+45 
-50 YREELDSSTVPMLS
+50 
-64 SHCWME
+64 
-70 TGQRL
+70 
-75 GLLKRAWFCKVRG
+75 
-88 DAVELLHCHCL
+88 
-99 GVRNNNILEET
+99 
-110 PNELLTAP
+110 
-118 QLPNPHAQR
+118 
-127 GKRSDHPDGINKAI
+127 
-141 MICKSHIVPPCI
+141 
-153 TDSLT
+153 
-158 ELVSPSDTLTLLAGS
+158 
-173 CRVPYVLKSCA
+173 VPYVLKSCA

-348 FILNHVDQIFNNNRK
+348 FILNHVDQIFSHNRK
-363 ASSAESTES
+363 ASSAENIES
-372 ASVVKSLTLPS
+372 VSVVKSLTLPS

-467 GSVFVRAQKLSG
+467 GSVFVRAQKLSEKATIRPAKSMDSLCSLPVEG

-484 RFKRSVTTGGF
+484 RFKRTVTTGGF
-495 FVPTK
+495 FVPVMK

-514 ENEWEQE
+514 ENEWERE

-531 ELSGEKSLSRTSQ
+531 ELSGEKGSPRTPQ
-544 LKSPPEQL
+544 AKPPPEQL
-552 KVFRVAE
+552 KVFRAAE

-566 SAKGVL
+566 SPKGGR

-580 TKSGFPSSLF
+580 AKSGFPSSLF

-621 STNSTPCRLPSKDKL
+621 STNSTPCRVPAKEKL

-643 LSSLMVEGTSP
+643 LSSLVAESPSP
-654 SALETGTHTRTEQAT
+654 SALEAGTHMRTEQVP
-669 EQKEKQ
+669 ERKEKQ
-675 LGPTLP
+675 LVPTLP
-681 VAAARGC
+681 AASSRG
-688 SSEELVAAR
+688 SHPEELVAAR
-697 KSESL
+697 KPESSDS
-702 ETPQPAAE
+702 PQPAAE
-710 NQKTCG
+710 NQEMLCG
-716 QSSCTSSS
+716 QSSCTSST

-731 EQTPTLEQTA
+731 EPSPTLEQTPA
-741 TSEFHKGPLPAHKAE
+741 CEVHTGQLPADKAE
-756 QRQLKMKEDSS
+756 QGQLKMKDVSS
-767 ERSCDQQEIKTAKAE
+767 EGSCGQQEVETAKTE
-782 GSQLR
+782 EELRLR
-787 DVTEEDAANALLEPL
+787 DVTEEDPANALLEPL

-807 QELKIVE
+807 QELKIIE

-819 LLLPAPVPKTSLISE
+819 LLLPAAVPKTGLNPES
-834 SSSVQTDSLSSGPGQ
+834 SSSVQMDSSSSGPGQ
-849 SPTLDE
+849 SPTLPE
-855 QTSASRASQ
+855 QKSASRTPQ
-864 VAQGPLFGASSIEQQ
+864 RTTGVPLLGATSTERQ
-879 DGLHKCQSDAVA
+879 DSLHKCQPDVAA
-891 QQSCASAPPKLSTLP
+891 QQGCASALPKLGNLL
-906 TGTPTPKNHPPM
+906 TGTGAPKNHHP
-918 VDSRSECLTSTLD
+918 VVGSGSECLTPPLD
-931 QKIHSQSE
+931 WKLHSQSE
-939 FNEFAPSDGFP
+939 FSEVAPSDELS
-950 CSKEAGPESG
+950 CSKRACPESG
-960 REKDSTCRLQREKD
+960 GEKDSTCQLQREKD
-974 GLTGVQTQREKHEI
+974 DLTRVQTQKEKPET
-988 MTTNERDT
+988 MTADERDA
-996 FSSKALSGA
+996 FSSKVLSGA
-1005 GIQEVKEG
+1005 GIQELKEG
-1013 NTVSRTQDA
+1013 NAASRTHDA
-1022 GDQDDEDTWT
+1022 ADQDDEDTWT
-1032 DNMQSLE
+1032 DNVQSLE

-1049 VTSPLHSPTSKDIQ
+1049 VTSPLHSPTFKDIQ
-1063 EKLIQEFHPQ
+1063 EKTIQEFQPQ
-1073 TQKAETGFSLR
+1073 SQKAGTGFSLR

-1104 IPFSFIDAADQQQ
+1104 IPFSFIDATDQQQ
-1117 PHSDILSVTC
+1117 PCSDILPVTR
-1127 ELSKTQTI
+1127 ELPKTQPI
-1135 SPSCF
+1135 SPS
-1140 SKAMQDEN
+1140 SLGKAKQDEN
-1148 DPSPPEE
+1148 STSPPEE
-1155 PPKPKYA
+1155 TLKPEELRYP
-1162 LSRGEARDEKVGPS
+1162 LSREKAPAEKEGPS
-1176 RIPLSEP
+1176 RISLLEAE
-1183 DEKRV
+1183 EKKA
-1188 DVSKENPWSSKLEL
+1188 DMSKENPWSSKLEV
-1202 SLPYQNSSDSSS
+1202 SLPYQNSPGSSS
-1214 QTKNTKEEL
+1214 QVNAKEEL
-1223 PISQDTALEGET
+1223 SMSQDSALGGET
-1235 VTKALCSAPESQL
+1235 VTKALHPATESQP
-1248 SNKGEEMPRKV
+1248 SNKSEETPRKV
-1259 KTRPSSLNLDSLLTA
+1259 KTRPSSLNLDSLLPV

-1288 PGNLLCGQKEV
+1288 TGNLLCGQKEV

-1309 THCPAASK
+1309 TACPAASK
-1317 GVPWGA
+1317 GIPWGSH
-1323 CFNASMDLDLDY
+1323 FNAHMDLDLDY

-1342 SGRRNSA
+1342 TGRRNSA
-1349 PISVSAVRTSFMI
+1349 PVSVSAVRTSFMI

-1389 NAAPPTEKK
+1389 NAAPPAEKK
-1398 ETEAKQA
+1398 EAEGRQA
-1405 IRQAPWV
+1405 IRQTQRV

-1427 KAKAEKENSD
+1427 KTKAEKENSD
-1437 PALKD
+1437 PAQKD
-1442 SACPWHGSLGSALE
+1442 SACPWHSSFGSPLE
-1456 PSQSSHHPALDA
+1456 PPQTSHYPALDA
-1468 PVLRRKRTSGGETGG
+1468 PVLRRKRTSEGETAG
-1483 DNPQSSKIERPSGFS
+1483 DNPQSSKMERPSGLS

-1519 PIMDHPTT
+1519 PIMDHPSS

-1542 QTTSLSPI
+1542 QTTSSSPI
-1550 CGDLSETSRT
+1550 CGDLSETART

>member
-10 LKRKGTASAFGC
+10 LKRKGAASAFGC

-32 QDGLQNP
+32 QD
-39 PEVPES
+39 
-45 RILQD
+45 
-50 YREELDSSTVPMLS
+50 
-64 SHCWME
+64 
-70 TGQRL
+70 
-75 GLLKRAWFCKVRG
+75 
-88 DAVELLHCHCL
+88 
-99 GVRNNNILEET
+99 
-110 PNELLTAP
+110 
-118 QLPNPHAQR
+118 
-127 GKRSDHPDGINKAI
+127 
-141 MICKSHIVPPCI
+141 
-153 TDSLT
+153 
-158 ELVSPSDTLTLLAGS
+158 
-173 CRVPYVLKSCA
+173 VPYVLKSCA

-363 ASSAESTES
+363 ASSAENMES
-372 ASVVKSLTLPS
+372 ATVVKSLTLPS

-467 GSVFVRAQKLSG
+467 GSVFVRAQKLSEKATIRPAKSMDSLCSLPVEG

-484 RFKRSVTTGGF
+484 RFKRTVTTGGF
-495 FVPTK
+495 FVPVMK

-514 ENEWEQE
+514 GNEWERE
-521 GSAMGAKGSS
+521 GSAVGAKGSS
-531 ELSGEKSLSRTSQ
+531 ELSGEKGPPRTPQ
-544 LKSPPEQL
+544 AKSPPEQL
-552 KVFRVAE
+552 KVFRAAE

-566 SAKGVL
+566 SPKGGR

-580 TKSGFPSSLF
+580 AKSGFPSSLF

-595 PRHQRKALN
+595 PHHQRKALN

-621 STNSTPCRLPSKDKL
+621 STNSTPCRVPPKEKL

-643 LSSLMVEGTSP
+643 LSSLVAESTSP
-654 SALETGTHTRTEQAT
+654 SALEAGTHTRTEQVP

-675 LGPTLP
+675 PGPTLP
-681 VAAARGC
+681 VEASRGK
-688 SSEELVAAR
+688 SFHSEELMPAR
-697 KSESL
+697 KPESL
-702 ETPQPAAE
+702 ETPQPAAG
-710 NQKTCG
+710 NQETLCG
-716 QSSCTSSS
+716 QSSCTSSTS
-724 SSPQQSS
+724 SSRQSS
-731 EQTPTLEQTA
+731 EQSPTLETPA
-741 TSEFHKGPLPAHKAE
+741 SEVHMGPLPADKAE
-756 QRQLKMKEDSS
+756 QGQLKTKDVSS
-767 ERSCDQQEIKTAKAE
+767 ESGCGQEIGTAKTEE
-782 GSQLR
+782 GSRLK
-787 DVTEEDAANALLEPL
+787 DATDEDPANALLEPL

-807 QELKIVE
+807 QELKIIE

-819 LLLPAPVPKTSLISE
+819 LLLPAAVPKTGPISE
-834 SSSVQTDSLSSGPGQ
+834 SSSSVQTDRSSSSPGN
-849 SPTLDE
+849 SPTLSE
-855 QTSASRASQ
+855 QKSASRTPQITTQ
-864 VAQGPLFGASSIEQQ
+864 VPLFSATGMERQ
-879 DGLHKCQSDAVA
+879 DSRHNCQSDVVA
-891 QQSCASAPPKLSTLP
+891 QQSCASALPKLSTLL
-906 TGTPTPKNHPPM
+906 TGTAAPKNHHPV
-918 VDSRSECLTSTLD
+918 VDSRSECLTPPLD
-931 QKIHSQSE
+931 WKLHSQSE
-939 FNEFAPSDGFP
+939 FNEVAPSDEFS
-950 CSKEAGPESG
+950 CSKGACPESG
-960 REKDSTCRLQREKD
+960 REKDNTSQLQKEKD
-974 GLTGVQTQREKHEI
+974 GLTRVQTQREKPEI
-988 MTTNERDT
+988 MTADERDT

-1005 GIQEVKEG
+1005 GIQELKEG
-1013 NTVSRTQDA
+1013 NAVSRTHDA

-1032 DNMQSLE
+1032 DNVQSLE

-1049 VTSPLHSPTSKDIQ
+1049 VTSPLHSPTFKDIQ
-1063 EKLIQEFHPQ
+1063 EKMIQEFQPQ
-1073 TQKAETGFSLR
+1073 SQKAETGLSLR

-1104 IPFSFIDAADQQQ
+1104 IPFSFIDATDQQ
-1117 PHSDILSVTC
+1117 PPCSDILPVTC
-1127 ELSKTQTI
+1127 ELPKTQPI
-1135 SPSCF
+1135 SS
-1140 SKAMQDEN
+1140 SSLGKAKQDEN
-1148 DPSPPEE
+1148 GTSPPKEPLKPEE
-1155 PPKPKYA
+1155 LRYP
-1162 LSRGEARDEKVGPS
+1162 LSREEAPAEKEGPS
-1176 RIPLSEP
+1176 RIPVSESE
-1183 DEKRV
+1183 EKKV

-1202 SLPYQNSSDSSS
+1202 SLPYQNSPGNSS
-1214 QTKNTKEEL
+1214 QVKNTKEEL
-1223 PISQDTALEGET
+1223 SMSQDTVVGEET
-1235 VTKALCSAPESQL
+1235 VTKALCSATESQL
-1248 SNKGEEMPRKV
+1248 SNKGEETPCKV
-1259 KTRPSSLNLDSLLTA
+1259 KTRPSSLNLDSLFPA

-1299 KSSDSVPSLP
+1299 KSSDSVPSLL
-1309 THCPAASK
+1309 TACPAASK
-1317 GVPWGA
+1317 GIPWGSH
-1323 CFNASMDLDLDY
+1323 FNAHMDLDLDY

-1342 SGRRNSA
+1342 TGRRNSA
-1349 PISVSAVRTSFMI
+1349 PVSVSAVKTSFMI

-1389 NAAPPTEKK
+1389 NTAPPAEKK
-1398 ETEAKQA
+1398 EAEAKQA
-1405 IRQAPWV
+1405 VRQTQWVPW
-1412 AWSHLEAPKSPLTEK
+1412 SYLEAPKSPLTEK

-1437 PALKD
+1437 PAQKD
-1442 SACPWHGSLGSALE
+1442 SACPWHSSLGSPLE
-1456 PSQSSHHPALDA
+1456 PSQSSPYPALDA
-1468 PVLRRKRTSGGETGG
+1468 PVLRRKRTSEGETAG
-1483 DNPQSSKIERPSGFS
+1483 DNPQSSKMERPSGFS

-1519 PIMDHPTT
+1519 PIMDHPST

-1542 QTTSLSPI
+1542 QTTASSSI
-1550 CGDLSETSRT
+1550 CGDLSETSQT

-1572 IPKNGQRL
+1572 MPKNGQRL

>member
-10 LKRKGTASAFGC
+10 LKRKGAASAFGC

-32 QDGLQNP
+32 QD
-39 PEVPES
+39 
-45 RILQD
+45 
-50 YREELDSSTVPMLS
+50 
-64 SHCWME
+64 
-70 TGQRL
+70 
-75 GLLKRAWFCKVRG
+75 
-88 DAVELLHCHCL
+88 
-99 GVRNNNILEET
+99 
-110 PNELLTAP
+110 
-118 QLPNPHAQR
+118 
-127 GKRSDHPDGINKAI
+127 
-141 MICKSHIVPPCI
+141 
-153 TDSLT
+153 
-158 ELVSPSDTLTLLAGS
+158 
-173 CRVPYVLKSCA
+173 VPYVLKSCA

-348 FILNHVDQIFNNNRK
+348 FILNHVDQLFSNSRK
-363 ASSAESTES
+363 ASSAENIESTS
-372 ASVVKSLTLPS
+372 IVKSLSLPS

-394 EAQARSLSASHPARK
+394 EAQARSLSACHPARK

-467 GSVFVRAQKLSG
+467 GSVFVRAQKLSEKATIRPAKSMDSLCSLPVEG
-479 EDEKS
+479 GDEKS
-484 RFKRSVTTGGF
+484 RFKRTVTTGGF
-495 FVPTK
+495 FVPVMK

-509 YDLSK
+509 CDLSK
-514 ENEWEQE
+514 ENEWERE
-521 GSAMGAKGSS
+521 GSAMGTKGSS
-531 ELSGEKSLSRTSQ
+531 ELSGEKGAARTLQ
-544 LKSPPEQL
+544 AKSPPEQL
-552 KVFRVAE
+552 KVFRAAE

-566 SAKGVL
+566 SPKGAR

-595 PRHQRKALN
+595 PCHQRKALN

-621 STNSTPCRLPSKDKL
+621 STNSTPCRVPAKEKL

-643 LSSLMVEGTSP
+643 LSSLVAESTTPSP
-654 SALETGTHTRTEQAT
+654 MEARTNTRTEQVP
-669 EQKEKQ
+669 ERKERQ
-675 LGPTLP
+675 LEPTLP
-681 VAAARGC
+681 ATAAARG
-688 SSEELVAAR
+688 SQPEELVPAR
-697 KSESL
+697 KAE
-702 ETPQPAAE
+702 PADTAQAAAAAAA
-710 NQKTCG
+710 NQEMVHG
-716 QSSCTSSS
+716 QSSCSN
-724 SSPQQSS
+724 SPQMSS
-731 EQTPTLEQTA
+731 EQSPTLEQSLA
-741 TSEFHKGPLPAHKAE
+741 SEVPMGPLCADKAE
-756 QRQLKMKEDSS
+756 QGGLKMKDVSS
-767 ERSCDQQEIKTAKAE
+767 EGQQEVEMAKTEEK
-782 GSQLR
+782 SSLR
-787 DVTEEDAANALLEPL
+787 DVAEEDPAKALLEPL

-807 QELKIVE
+807 QELKIIE

-819 LLLPAPVPKTSLISE
+819 LLLPAAVPKTALSSE
-834 SSSVQTDSLSSGPGQ
+834 SSSSAQTENPPSGPGK
-849 SPTLDE
+849 SPTLSE
-855 QTSASRASQ
+855 HKSASRTPQITSQ
-864 VAQGPLFGASSIEQQ
+864 VPLIGVAAGMEQQ
-879 DGLHKCQSDAVA
+879 ENLHKGQADVVA
-891 QQSCASAPPKLSTLP
+891 QQSCASALLQVGSPL
-906 TGTPTPKNHPPM
+906 TGIAIPKN
-918 VDSRSECLTSTLD
+918 
-931 QKIHSQSE
+931 
-939 FNEFAPSDGFP
+939 NPSVVEN
-950 CSKEAGPESG
+950 KREHPESG
-960 REKDSTCRLQREKD
+960 REKESTCQLQEKDEFSRVQPQREKAEI
-974 GLTGVQTQREKHEI
+974 LTAD
-988 MTTNERDT
+988 ERDT
-996 FSSKALSGA
+996 TSSKELSGA
-1005 GIQEVKEG
+1005 GIQELKEG
-1013 NTVSRTQDA
+1013 NAVSKSHDASEQDE
-1022 GDQDDEDTWT
+1022 EDTWT
-1032 DNMQSLE
+1032 DNVQSLE

-1049 VTSPLHSPTSKDIQ
+1049 VTSPLHSPTFKDIQ
-1063 EKLIQEFHPQ
+1063 EKLLQEFQPQ
-1073 TQKAETGFSLR
+1073 RQRAEPGFSLR

-1104 IPFSFIDAADQQQ
+1104 IPFSFIDATEQQQ
-1117 PHSDILSVTC
+1117 PCSDLLPVTC
-1127 ELSKTQTI
+1127 ELPKTQAI
-1135 SPSCF
+1135 SPS
-1140 SKAMQDEN
+1140 SLAKAKKDEN
-1148 DPSPPEE
+1148 ATSAPEE
-1155 PPKPKYA
+1155 PLKAEELEYS
-1162 LSRGEARDEKVGPS
+1162 LSKEEAPAEKERSS
-1176 RIPLSEP
+1176 RSPLSELE
-1183 DEKRV
+1183 EKKV
-1188 DVSKENPWSSKLEL
+1188 DASQENTWNSKLEL
-1202 SLPYQNSSDSSS
+1202 PLPYQSSLGSSS
-1214 QTKNTKEEL
+1214 QVKDTKEEVSM
-1223 PISQDTALEGET
+1223 PQDTALGGET
-1235 VTKALCSAPESQL
+1235 VTKALCSATESQL
-1248 SNKGEEMPRKV
+1248 GNKGEETPRKV
-1259 KTRPSSLNLDSLLTA
+1259 KTRPSSLNLDSLLPA
-1274 PDFFT
+1274 SDFFT
-1279 FESLSMPSA
+1279 LENLSMPSA
-1288 PGNLLCGQKEV
+1288 PGNLLCGQKEG
-1299 KSSDSVPSLP
+1299 KCSDSVPSLP
-1309 THCPAASK
+1309 TACPAASK
-1317 GVPWGA
+1317 GTPWGSH
-1323 CFNASMDLDLDY
+1323 FNAHMDLDLDY
-1335 LAVAHAT
+1335 LAVAHAST
-1342 SGRRNSA
+1342 GRRNSA
-1349 PISVSAVRTSFMI
+1349 PVSVSAVRTSFMI

-1375 KIQYTQIPQPLQAQ
+1375 KVQYTQIPQPLQAQ
-1389 NAAPPTEKK
+1389 NIPVLPAEKK
-1398 ETEAKQA
+1398 EAEAKQV
-1405 IRQAPWV
+1405 IRPTQRM

-1437 PALKD
+1437 PAQKD
-1442 SACPWHGSLGSALE
+1442 SVCPWHSSLGSALE
-1456 PSQSSHHPALDA
+1456 PSQPAHYTALDA
-1468 PVLRRKRTSGGETGG
+1468 PVLRRKRTSEGETAG
-1483 DNPQSSKIERPSGFS
+1483 DNPQSSKMERPSGFS

-1519 PIMDHPTT
+1519 PIMDHPSS

-1542 QTTSLSPI
+1542 SSSPA
-1550 CGDLSETSRT
+1550 CGDLSESSRT